1 MLRLLLRTAAA
12 TPLIVL
18 ALLAFALALIVES
31 LQRPSLAE
39 TQQTSALNPGPEILR
54 RGHRT

>member
-1 MLRLLLRTAAA
+1 MLRLLLRAAAA
-12 TPLIVL
+12 TPLIVV

-39 TQQTSALNPGPEILR
+39 KQQTSAPGLRPESMR
-54 RGHRT
+54 RGDRT

>member
-31 LQRPSLAE
+31 LQRPSLAAK
-39 TQQTSALNPGPEILR
+39 QQTSALGLGPESMR
-54 RGHRT
+54 RGDRT